1 MEYDAM
7 RQESAHRTSV
17 PADVNL
23 RLGE

>member
-23 RLGE
+23 RVGE